1 LANYLL
7 FDDACAR
14 CGNLA
19 RTVERI
25 GAGWLESRSLEDP
38 RMQELLSRAKPEWTW
53 RPMLVTVGRKRTRVY
68 SGLGM
73 VLRMGIGLGPR
84 KSFRI
89 LTSAA

>member
-1 LANYLL
+1 
-7 FDDACAR
+7 
-14 CGNLA
+14 
-19 RTVERI
+19 
-25 GAGWLESRSLEDP
+25 
-38 RMQELLSRAKPEWTW
+38 MQELLSRAKPEWTW